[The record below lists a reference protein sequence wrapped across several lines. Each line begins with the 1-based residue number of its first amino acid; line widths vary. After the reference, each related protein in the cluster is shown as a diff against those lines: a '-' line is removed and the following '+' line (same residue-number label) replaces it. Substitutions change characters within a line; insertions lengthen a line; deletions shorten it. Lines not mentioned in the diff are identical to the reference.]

1 MLNSIRQTIRSLRNT
16 PGFSIVVVATLALGI
31 GATTA
36 IYSVVSH
43 VVLRPLP
50 YPDPDRLVQIWT
62 SMPEARIEMLALA
75 HAEYLDYRAES
86 RLTDEAGAY
95 FSRPMIFTGD
105 GEPAKISAAWTT
117 SSLWPVLGIEAEIG
131 RTLAEGDDQPGAEPI
146 VILAHGLWQSRF
158 GGDPGIVGTTI
169 RLDGVTRTVVGVM
182 PPSFNFPVTGADVW
196 IPYVLDPVRRNNHH
210 LAVLAR
216 MQEGVSFDQLQP
228 EMDAIVDRWDRT
240 YDHAHPLFG
249 VLYEEQL
256 LGQVRQPMF
265 LLLGV
270 VALVLLISAV
280 NVAGLLLARGE
291 SRQQE
296 LAVRAA
302 LGSGRLDLVWRLL
315 GESMVLALTGGVLGL
330 VVARFGLAAIL
341 LLEPGSVPRIGEVD
355 LDPSV
360 LVFGIAVSILTGI
373 IAGVIP
379 AWRISR
385 TDLVGVLRSGGE
397 RIASAANRQR
407 LRSLLVIVE
416 TAMAVVL
423 VAGAALLLRS
433 LWQLQRVDPGL
444 DPDHVLTAQLS
455 LSPSDYTN
463 AGEVQEFYDR
473 LLDRLES
480 LPGVRSAALV
490 NTLPMRDMIRMI
502 LVHGSWL
509 PEEGEPIGA
518 DVVMASSRYLETIGN
533 PVIKGRGF
541 TDRDRPGSARVAAV
555 NETAAKAFFG
565 ETDPVGE
572 QLMIIQSQPDDVGF
586 EVVALIQDVPTT
598 GIGTDV
604 RPQVYLPLPLA
615 VAEIRGVTRA
625 VSVVLKTTGDPSRL
639 AGSLRSTV
647 WELDDQLAI
656 SNVETMEQVVSS
668 SLRPQRF
675 QAVLLGMFSALALVL
690 AAVGLYGLLAHIV
703 ALRRRELGVRLAM
716 GANPGRLVKLVVG
729 QAMRLSGLGVAL
741 GIVATIGVSR
751 VLEGLL
757 FGVERSDAASLVST
771 AVVILAT
778 TVVAAWLPARR
789 AATIDPAV
797 MLRDE

>member
-36 IYSVVSH
+36 IYSVVRH